1 MNELAKVNVELPDE
15 LPATFEHDGHKFEV
29 RNDRVVRDGKEVA
42 VLVSPGFG
50 AGFVTWCTGVSP
62 MDPKLVILVL
72 TGKRD
77 VIAQTHGDEL
87 AEWLGLAEDAD
98 LYTSGARDLVI
109 EYVPVGTA
117 FRIDEYDGS
126 ESLVTLDDLTY
137 RA

>member
-15 LPATFEHDGHKFEV
+15 LPVTFEHDGHKFEV

-72 TGKRD
+72 AGKRD
-77 VIAQTHGDEL
+77 VIAQASDDEL
-87 AEWLGLAEDAD
+87 AEWLGLADDAY
-98 LYTSGARDLVI
+98 LYTSGSCDLVI
-109 EYVPVGTA
+109 EYVPVGTR

-126 ESLVTLDDLTY
+126 ESLVTLDDLSY
-137 RA
+137 IA